1 MRAGDGGASEEAG
14 ICGASLASPLRL
26 LREAPVSLEVLKGGG
41 TISRGFGTG
50 QSLCFPFIVAP
61 PSS

>member
-26 LREAPVSLEVLKGGG
+26 LREAQVSLEVLKGGG
-41 TISRGFGTG
+41 NISRGFGTG
-50 QSLCFPFIVAP
+50 
-61 PSS
+61 